1 MDVKK
6 LGLLPYR
13 QAWQIQLSAVAAL
26 QKQEGGEALL
36 IVEHPP
42 VFTLGFHGN
51 AGNMLLSETML
62 SQRGIELIRIERG
75 GDITYHGPGQLVA
88 YPILDLRAHG
98 LGVKAYVH
106 LLEESVIRM
115 LAEYGIDALR
125 DPDAPGVWLDAGTPR
140 MRKICALGVK
150 VSHGVTYHGL
160 ALNVN
165 TELTPFSY
173 INPCGFIDRGVT
185 SMAIELGHVLPFA
198 DVQNRFAEIFLSL
211 LPR

>member
-13 QAWQIQLSAVAAL
+13 QTWQIQLSAVAAL

-36 IVEHPP
+36 LVEHPP

-106 LLEESVIRM
+106 LLEESVIRL

-140 MRKICALGVK
+140 MRKYVLGRK
-150 VSHGVTYHGL
+150 SKPWRHLPWSGPECQHRPYTLLLHQPLRLHRPRRNLHG
-160 ALNVN
+160 
-165 TELTPFSY
+165 
-173 INPCGFIDRGVT
+173 D
-185 SMAIELGHVLPFA
+185 
-198 DVQNRFAEIFLSL
+198 
-211 LPR
+211 